1 MNFLNSIRTI
11 LLALILSIGI
21 SYAYAAWA
29 PPGAAQNPPPSGN
42 IDAPVNVGDNTQY
55 KAGNLVLNNSATP
68 FVNGLI
74 VWAGNVG
81 IGVVSPTEK
90 LDVNG
95 NVKATAFL
103 YSSDERLKKDITTL
117 SGALEKV
124 LNLRGVQFKWKNG
137 DDNKEN
143 IGFIAQEV
151 EKVVPQVVKD
161 GSDGLK
167 SVEYGNIVPLL
178 VEAMKEQQKEIDS
191 LKTEI
196 ETLKSNR

>member
-1 MNFLNSIRTI
+1 MNYLQPLKT
-11 LLALILSIGI
+11 LTLALVLSIGV

-29 PPGAAQNPPPSGN
+29 PPTNAPTGGN
-42 IDAPVNVGDNTQY
+42 AEAPINVGSATQL
-55 KAGNLVLNNSATP
+55 KAGGLSVSGLLRGYSSAYFATDP
-68 FVNGLI
+68 GSS
-74 VWAGNVG
+74 VG
-81 IGVVSPTEK
+81 IGVTSPTEK

-95 NVKATAFL
+95 NVKAISFF
-103 YSSDERLKKDITTL
+103 YSSDERLKKGITTL
-117 SGALEKV
+117 SGSLEKI

-137 DDNKEN
+137 DDAEN

-191 LKTEI
+191 LKMEI

>member
-1 MNFLNSIRTI
+1 MVFRR
-11 LLALILSIGI
+11 GC
-21 SYAYAAWA
+21 
-29 PPGAAQNPPPSGN
+29 GKVRFRG
-42 IDAPVNVGDNTQY
+42 
-55 KAGNLVLNNSATP
+55 
-68 FVNGLI
+68 FVI
-74 VWAGNVG
+74 Q
-81 IGVVSPTEK
+81 S
-90 LDVNG
+90 
-95 NVKATAFL
+95 

-191 LKTEI
+191 LKMEI